1 MSNDFFVKVRRTIG
15 FDGLISTIVGA
26 LIVFLPGRSAR
37 AAAGMVGAV
46 FIAVGLFRLLSVFQK
61 NTDNNWTRVGHVI
74 LSIIYLVAGVFIF
87 MDMSVAAISLILVVG
102 TLTAMTWLIEG
113 IIQFALLN
121 QLSANKVWSFFSAL
135 ISVLGGLSLLFS
147 PLMGGLLLW
156 TFFGLLLMVIG
167 IFKLIQFV
175 TLKN

>member
-61 NTDNNWTRVGHVI
+61 SIDNNWTRIGHVI
-74 LSIIYLVAGVFIF
+74 LSIIYLVAHGYERSSNFAHSSCRNLNRH
-87 MDMSVAAISLILVVG
+87 DMV
-102 TLTAMTWLIEG
+102 
-113 IIQFALLN
+113 N
-121 QLSANKVWSFFSAL
+121 
-135 ISVLGGLSLLFS
+135 
-147 PLMGGLLLW
+147 
-156 TFFGLLLMVIG
+156 
-167 IFKLIQFV
+167 
-175 TLKN
+175 